1 MITDAVVSG
10 REDPLGKHEM
20 NDDTSSPKDVVDALN
35 LTNVL
40 LSCHHLFAD
49 FSMTKLT
56 ITMFIMTICTMYG
69 VNNLFVNELLYFLPK

>member
-1 MITDAVVSG
+1 MTDAVVSG

-20 NDDTSSPKDVVDALN
+20 NDGVSGPKDIVHALN
-35 LTNVL
+35 LTDVL

-56 ITMFIMTICTMYG
+56 ITMFIITICTMHG